1 MDEIEKKN
9 TKNDS
14 IEKKLEDGIKRG
26 VNLVDQL

>member
-9 TKNDS
+9 TKKDS
-14 IEKKLEDGIKRG
+14 IEKKLEDVIKRG

>member
-9 TKNDS
+9 TKKDS

-26 VNLVDQL
+26 VDLVDQL